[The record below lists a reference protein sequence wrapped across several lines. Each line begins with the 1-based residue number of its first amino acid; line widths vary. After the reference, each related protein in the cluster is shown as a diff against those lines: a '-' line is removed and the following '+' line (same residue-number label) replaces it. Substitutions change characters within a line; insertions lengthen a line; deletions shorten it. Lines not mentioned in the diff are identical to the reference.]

1 MTINNHPNVISLISS
16 ALSADK
22 FNRLKESRK
31 KCILTVLLCFLSIKD
46 RINFSQLARFSGCCE
61 QFFRIHFENRF
72 DFQSFN
78 LWLILQQKI
87 NECII
92 AFDPS
97 YISKSGKSTFGVNKY
112 WSGCAKQT
120 KWGLDICGFA
130 AVDVCRNMA
139 FHLNAVQTPPL
150 PDMTLLDYYCS
161 VLKNNYMYFKEL
173 SSYLVADAYFSK
185 SQVVKTVLDLGM
197 HFISRLRDDANLK
210 YIYRGEPT
218 GKRGAPKKYDGKVD
232 PKSPD
237 MNHFSKKVVCDELT
251 IYSAAVYSVAFEMTI
266 NLAIAVFY
274 KNGKEVARKLYFS
287 TDLEMDA
294 EKIVRYYRSRFQIEF
309 IYRDAK
315 QYCGLTHC
323 QARSEN
329 KLNFHFNAAL
339 TAVNLAKIEWLQ
351 SNPCANQSFSM
362 SSYKTIYNNDLLLKL
377 FIRKFGIN
385 TNTKKNRKIIKELRD
400 YGKIAV

>member
-1 MTINNHPNVISLISS
+1 MIINNYPNAISLINRT
-16 ALSADK
+16 LSIDK
-22 FNRLKESRK
+22 FNCLKESRK
-31 KCILTVLLCFLSIKD
+31 KFILTILLCFLSIKD

-61 QFFRIHFENRF
+61 QFFRIHFENKF

-78 LWLILQQKI
+78 LSLILQQKI
-87 NECII
+87 DECII

-97 YISKSGKSTFGVNKY
+97 YIPKSGKSTFGVNTY
-112 WSGCAKQT
+112 WSGCAKQA

-130 AVDVCRNMA
+130 AVDVCRNTA

-161 VLKNNYMYFKEL
+161 VLKNNFMYFKEL

-185 SQVVKTVLDLGM
+185 STVVKTVLGLGM
-197 HFISRLRDDANLK
+197 HFISRLRDDANLN
-210 YIYRGEPT
+210 YIYRGGQS

-237 MNHFSKKVVCDELT
+237 MNHFSKIVVCDELT
-251 IYSAAVYSVAFEMTI
+251 IYSAQVYSVAFEMNI
-266 NLAIAVFY
+266 NLAIAVFH
-274 KNGKEVARKLYFS
+274 KNGKEMARKLYFC
-287 TDLEMDA
+287 TDPEMDA
-294 EKIVRYYRSRFQIEF
+294 RKIVSYYRSRFQIEF

-315 QYCGLTHC
+315 QHCGLTHC
-323 QARSEN
+323 QARSGN
-329 KLNFHFNAAL
+329 KLDFHFNAAL

-351 SNPCANQSFSM
+351 SAPAATQSFSM
-362 SSYKTIYNNDLLLKL
+362 SSYKTMYNNDLLLRL

-385 TNTKKNRKIIKELRD
+385 PNTKKNSKIIKELRD